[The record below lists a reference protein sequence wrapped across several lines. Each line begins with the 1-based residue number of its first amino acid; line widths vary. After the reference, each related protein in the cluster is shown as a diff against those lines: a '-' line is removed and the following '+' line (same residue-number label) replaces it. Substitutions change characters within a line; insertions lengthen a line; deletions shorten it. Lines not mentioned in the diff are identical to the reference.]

1 MNDAKNNVEQSQ
13 RKLNSLREGQKDRLK
28 RFGSKVPELLR
39 KIETAVRRGRF
50 HKAPK
55 GPVGM
60 ILLYTARNSTAF
72 ASCNKSVVRQLA
84 TKSVDFINL
93 QQKSTSNLQ
102 SKTFSN
108 PHTSNTNIF

>member
-1 MNDAKNNVEQSQ
+1 MNDARNNVEQSQ

-50 HKAPK
+50 HKPPK

-60 ILLYTARNSTAF
+60 ILLYTARDATDLL
-72 ASCNKSVVRQLA
+72 QLA
-84 TKSVDFINL
+84 DPSGRRL
-93 QQKSTSNLQ
+93 Q
-102 SKTFSN
+102 
-108 PHTSNTNIF
+108 HVC